1 MYFGKIKN
9 TEDEWGFSTS
19 KENLDKYGEVDGK
32 THMEFI
38 ERANKE
44 QKKLSGDK
52 DGFPILV
59 DYPPPTN
66 EVRIQELQNYL
77 DSTDWYAIR
86 FADTGEP
93 IPEDIKNKRQQARE
107 GISVLREKVS
117 L

>member
-1 MYFGKIKN
+1 MIFGKIKN
-9 TEDEWGFSTS
+9 TENEWGFSTS
-19 KENLDKYGEVDGK
+19 KEIFERYVEVDGK

-77 DSTDWYAIR
+77 ESTDWYAIR
-86 FADTGEP
+86 FADTSEP
-93 IPEDIKNKRQQARE
+93 IPEDIKKKRRQARE
-107 GISVLREKVS
+107 EISRLREELEK
-117 L
+117 